1 MGSLNGTLL
10 NSKAVHHPD
19 SGSRN
24 WGEPK
29 ELVSGDVI
37 TLGTSSRI
45 NVSSRSRLHG
55 SRGSPFENQNQS
67 TFWELDN

>member
-10 NSKAVHHPD
+10 NCKAVHHPD
-19 SGSRN
+19 SASRH

-37 TLGTSSRI
+37 TLGTTSRI
-45 NVSSRSRLHG
+45 NVSFLLLSKAQEGQCQKKFLR
-55 SRGSPFENQNQS
+55 
-67 TFWELDN
+67 TT